1 MPGKDVLVCG
11 TLNLETMLPIG
22 SFPLPYEPVHYRR
35 FELSSN
41 PSGVGFNVARA
52 LHVLGNRVRFTS
64 MVGPDFLGTS
74 LRRALATFDLSDEF
88 VCWPCAKRPSRSSCL
103 MTLAVAWFTPTLRT
117 WEKRTT
123 RSIASSEPCAV
134 AVSP

>member
-22 SFPLPYEPVHYRR
+22 SFPLPYEPAHYRR

-52 LHVLGNRVRFTS
+52 LHVPAIG
-64 MVGPDFLGTS
+64 
-74 LRRALATFDLSDEF
+74 
-88 VCWPCAKRPSRSSCL
+88 
-103 MTLAVAWFTPTLRT
+103 
-117 WEKRTT
+117 
-123 RSIASSEPCAV
+123 
-134 AVSP
+134 